1 MKIYAAQIGLALEY
15 IHSKNILFRDLKS
28 ANVLIGKDGY
38 LKISDFGLAKES
50 LLSFSFLGSVQ
61 YLAPEMLVETDLK

>member
-1 MKIYAAQIGLALEY
+1 
-15 IHSKNILFRDLKS
+15 LKS

-50 LLSFSFLGSVQ
+50 LLSFSFLGSVH
-61 YLAPEMLVETDLK
+61 YLAPEMLVDS

>member
-1 MKIYAAQIGLALEY
+1 VKLYAVQIGLALEA
-15 IHSKNILFRDLKS
+15 IHLQNVLFRDLKS

-50 LLSFSFLGSVQ
+50 LLSFSFLGSVH
-61 YLAPEMLVETDLK
+61 YIAPEMLVDS